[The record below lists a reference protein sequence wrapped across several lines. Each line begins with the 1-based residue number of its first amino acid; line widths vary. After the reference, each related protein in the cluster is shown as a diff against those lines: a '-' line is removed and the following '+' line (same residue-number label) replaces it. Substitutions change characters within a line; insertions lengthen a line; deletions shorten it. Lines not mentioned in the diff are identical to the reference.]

1 MTCVDT
7 VTIARA
13 MRILS
18 RDIRP
23 HNTASSDAALEAA
36 ERMES
41 LVREVH
47 VLREALDWYAQSSN
61 WRREVRVAGPHRNWI
76 KSPAAFDRGARA
88 KFVLMCASGRSARD
102 DQMGAE

>member
-1 MTCVDT
+1 MTSADT
-7 VTIARA
+7 ATLARA

-23 HNTASSDAALEAA
+23 HNAASSDAALESA
-36 ERMES
+36 EQLES
-41 LVREVH
+41 LVREVY

-61 WRREVRVAGPHRNWI
+61 WRREVRVAGPHRNWV

-88 KFVLMCASGRSARD
+88 KFVLMCAGGRGARD
-102 DQMGAE
+102 DQMEAE